1 MGRPLSGL
9 SSLSYRKRSKLDSP
23 GGKGDGLFSAL
34 KENADSEDMLCFQKS
49 KSRSFDL
56 QDDTYS
62 VSCRVKPGED
72 MNGRES
78 VLSLAYSEANSQ
90 ARKGTESRWADFDK
104 ESTISFT
111 PSRASTRF
119 RSSPQDDA
127 KSTIS
132 LGLSSPLGRRRSTS
146 RLHETR
152 DGRSFY
158 GSSPS
163 SPCSTR
169 RSGGCS
175 PGSVSQISFA
185 HSGRLSKF
193 DVNADDSRSVADS
206 EMPAYSRQSPFS
218 RSVSMPPPQGRSL
231 TAEYDTVDHV
241 DVKPV
246 SHRNYL
252 DPDLEKAINEVLSFK
267 PIKFKSRSLEDSEDE
282 EQFKNDEDDSRSVQ
296 NGDRNRPASSLRRSA
311 SAVDWSSSFSS
322 KSKGKSK
329 KKKRSHSSESDAS
342 ENDRTTR
349 HRSSS
354 KRRSKK
360 SKKTSK
366 KRVQS
371 SSSSSTSSTSES
383 DSGSES
389 SSSGSTISYK
399 SSSSVKRAPSRRAS
413 SPEGDREAGAP
424 SRRQSPNKKEE
435 KKKKKKVDTVM
446 MKYLYR
452 PDSD

>member
-78 VLSLAYSEANSQ
+78 VLSLAYLEANSQ
-90 ARKGTESRWADFDK
+90 TRKGTESRWADFDK

-206 EMPAYSRQSPFS
+206 EMPAYSRQSSFS

-282 EQFKNDEDDSRSVQ
+282 EQFKNGEDDSRSVQ
-296 NGDRNRPASSLRRSA
+296 NDRNRPASSLRRSA

-435 KKKKKKVDTVM
+435 KKKKKVDTVM